1 MPKKSLFIFGLT
13 FFTVSFGVAAMAALI
28 PSIATYFGA
37 EQVYTARLVW
47 LYMLPYGVCALFW
60 SPLTRIIRVKKL
72 ILFTTLGFCLSALL
86 FSLSQTLKQAFVF
99 RFLMG
104 CFGCSFVPLMLIT
117 IGKTVPSANK
127 GKYIGTLFSLS
138 YVSTCLSVFLSGFI
152 SWRVIYLIPA
162 ILSLIIFILILR
174 HLEDFD
180 FRSETFRI
188 SYLET
193 FKDKQ
198 AFTFFIAIIAGSFLY
213 HSIQQWLGVYL
224 NKTYVL
230 SQLAI
235 SLIFTT
241 AMVSAAIFEFVGGV
255 FSSHF
260 GGIKV
265 TRVGF
270 IMMSVFALALL
281 LLQKYQLLFLF
292 IIFWGAGWAL
302 SHVGLSS
309 YLTHFPDRIMRDASS
324 LNSALRFVAGGIG
337 AFFGGF
343 LISHIGFKP
352 HFLIMGVCIFILGC
366 FLRKLLQGTEDSI
379 GSFRA
384 DKKAAIEAAD

>member
-28 PSIATYFGA
+28 PSIAAYFGT

-47 LYMLPYGVCALFW
+47 LYMLPYGVFALFW
-60 SPLTRIIRVKKL
+60 SPLTRIIQVKK
-72 ILFTTLGFCLSALL
+72 IIIFTTLGFCLSSLF
-86 FSLSQTLKQAFVF
+86 FSLSQTLRQAFVF

-104 CFGCSFVPLMLIT
+104 CFGCSFVPLLLIT
-117 IGKTVPSANK
+117 VGKTVPSVNK
-127 GKYIGTLFSLS
+127 SKYIGTLFSLS
-138 YVSTCLSVFLSGFI
+138 YVSTCISVFLSGFL
-152 SWRVIYLIPA
+152 SWRIIYFIPA
-162 ILSLIIFILILR
+162 ILSFVIFILILQ

-180 FRSETFRI
+180 FRSKTFKV

-193 FKDKQ
+193 VKDKQ
-198 AFTFFIAIIAGSFLY
+198 ALTFFIAIIAGSFLY

-230 SQLAI
+230 PQIVI
-235 SLIFTT
+235 SLIFT
-241 AMVSAAIFEFVGGV
+241 VSTVSSALFEFAGGI
-255 FSSHF
+255 FSSRL
-260 GGIKV
+260 GGIKI

-270 IMMSVFALALL
+270 AMMSIFAFALFLL
-281 LLQKYQLLFLF
+281 RQYQLFFLF
-292 IIFWGAGWAL
+292 IVLWGSGWAL
-302 SHVGLSS
+302 THVGLSS
-309 YLTHFPDRIMRDASS
+309 YLTHFPDKTLRDASS

-352 HFLIMGVCIFILGC
+352 HFLIMGICIFILGC
-366 FLRKLLQGTEDSI
+366 FLKRLLQGAESMS
-379 GSFRA
+379 SFSL
-384 DKKAAIEAAD
+384 DKAATAEGMD